1 MATIIVFSH
10 KIGLMPRR
18 PKERK
23 EKEKRATRAK
33 NGNDRRGDRTLWRK
47 CGLCRSISEV
57 ISVST
62 HELTTV
68 GGIATLHFARKKA
81 HQLISSPDQ
90 QFFSFSIKQLFPSF
104 HFINLWMRKFLRVL
118 RKRHFFLI
126 VI

>member
-10 KIGLMPRR
+10 KIGLMPQRL
-18 PKERK
+18 KERK
-23 EKEKRATRAK
+23 EKGATRAK

-68 GGIATLHFARKKA
+68 GGIA
-81 HQLISSPDQ
+81 
-90 QFFSFSIKQLFPSF
+90 
-104 HFINLWMRKFLRVL
+104 
-118 RKRHFFLI
+118 
-126 VI
+126 